1 MKAKRQKRQQNE
13 NQIAKSG
20 KSRNILATR
29 NVENKKYFN
38 YEYTLK
44 FFQLGENNENWTKL

>member
-44 FFQLGENNENWTKL
+44 FFQLGENNEN